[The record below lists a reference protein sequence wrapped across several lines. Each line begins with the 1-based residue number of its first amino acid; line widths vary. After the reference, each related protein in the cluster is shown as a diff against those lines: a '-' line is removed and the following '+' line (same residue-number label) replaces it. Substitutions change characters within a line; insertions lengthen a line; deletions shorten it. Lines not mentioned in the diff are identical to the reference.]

1 MDDNLTIPVA
11 TLAGDRI
18 PFDVLKYIPEDSAS
32 YYQFIPLNFKD
43 GVLAVGMVD
52 PDNIEA
58 RDALQFIVSKNN
70 IPFKIFILSTAD
82 FKLAL
87 KSYEG
92 LGGQVDRALNAF
104 EADEVIDK
112 KTSTELIKD
121 GEQKKGNGPNIIE
134 EAPVTK
140 IVGVILQHAA
150 EGNASDIHIEPIV
163 DKVRV
168 RFRVDGIL
176 YTSLFLPK
184 TVHDAVVARIK
195 ILTNMKLDEKR
206 KPQDGRFSAKI
217 EDRKIDFRVS
227 TFPTYFGEKVVLRIL
242 DPEKKLVSLE
252 SVGFSGPQLTLVEE
266 SIQKPHGLILL
277 TGPTGSGKTT
287 TLYAMLNSLEKNKYN
302 VVSLEDPIEYD
313 IEGVNQSQ
321 VQAEIN
327 YTFANGLRSIL
338 RQDPD
343 IIMVGEIRDKET
355 AKLAIQ
361 ASLTGHLVFST
372 LHTNSAIGVVPRLVD
387 MGVDPYLIPPTLVMV
402 IGQRLVP
409 LLVPEARE
417 AVPVDGSLQV
427 MIDKEFEDLPAEY
440 KKNIA
445 IPDVVYEAKS
455 IPSAPTGTKGRT
467 AVFEFIQ
474 MDREL
479 ERLIL
484 RSPSEDDIYQHV
496 RAKGFTTMRED
507 AMTKAFAGLVPWSE
521 VNKL

>member
-1 MDDNLTIPVA
+1 MDTSSTIPVA
-11 TLAGDRI
+11 NLGQSRI
-18 PFDVLKYIPEDSAS
+18 PFDALKYIPEDSAG
-32 YYQFIPLNFKD
+32 YYKFIPIDFQD
-43 GVLAVGMVD
+43 GILQVGMVD
-52 PDNIEA
+52 PDNMEA
-58 RDALQFIVSKNN
+58 RDALQFIASKGN
-70 IPFKIFILSTAD
+70 IPFKIFLVSEAD
-82 FKLAL
+82 FASAM

-92 LGGQVDRALNAF
+92 LGGQVDKALDAF
-104 EADEVIDK
+104 EAGVEADK
-112 KTSTELIKD
+112 KTATELIKD
-121 GEQKKGNGPNIIE
+121 GEQKKGHGPSIIE

-163 DKVRV
+163 DKVKV

-217 EDRKIDFRVS
+217 EGRKIDFRVS

-252 SVGFSGPQLTLVEE
+252 SVGLSGPQLTLVQ
-266 SIQKPHGLILL
+266 SVIKKPHGLILL

-287 TLYAMLNSLEKNKYN
+287 TLYSMLNSLEKEKYN

-313 IEGVNQSQ
+313 IEGINQSQ
-321 VQAEIN
+321 VQAEID

-372 LHTNSAIGVVPRLVD
+372 IHTNSAIGVVHRLVD
-387 MGVDPYLIPPTLVMV
+387 MGVDPYLIPPTLVMA

-409 LLVPEARE
+409 LLIPEARE
-417 AVPVDGSLQV
+417 AVPVEDSLRV
-427 MIDKEFEDLPAEY
+427 MIDKQFEDLPAEY
-440 KKNIA
+440 KKDLI
-445 IPDVVYEAKS
+445 IPDVVYEAKA
-455 IPSAPTGTKGRT
+455 IPSSSLGTKGRT
-467 AVFEFIQ
+467 AVFEFIE

-479 ERLIL
+479 ERLVL
-484 RSPSEDDIYQHV
+484 KSPSEEEIYTHV
-496 RAKGFTTMRED
+496 RAKGFTTMKED
-507 AMTKAFAGLVPWSE
+507 AMRKSFAGLIAFAE

>member
-1 MDDNLTIPVA
+1 MDDTPTIPVA

-32 YYQFIPLNFKD
+32 YYRFIPLDFND
-43 GVLAVGMVD
+43 GVLQVGMVD

-58 RDALQFIVSKNN
+58 RDALQFIASKNN
-70 IPFKIFILSTAD
+70 IPFKIFVVSESD
-82 FKLAL
+82 FKIAL

-92 LGGQVDRALNAF
+92 LGGQVDRALDAF
-104 EADEVIDK
+104 EASAVIDK

-121 GEQKKGNGPNIIE
+121 GEQKKGSGPNIIE

-217 EDRKIDFRVS
+217 ENRKIDFRVS

-252 SVGFSGPQLTLVEE
+252 SVGFSGNQLTMVEE
-266 SIQKPHGLILL
+266 SIKKPHGLVLL

-287 TLYAMLNSLEKNKYN
+287 TLYAMLNSLEKEKYN

-313 IEGVNQSQ
+313 IAVSTSPRYKPRSIIPLPMAC
-321 VQAEIN
+321 VVFCAKIPILLWWVKFV
-327 YTFANGLRSIL
+327 TRKPPSLRS
-338 RQDPD
+338 RHH
-343 IIMVGEIRDKET
+343 
-355 AKLAIQ
+355 
-361 ASLTGHLVFST
+361 SLDTWCS
-372 LHTNSAIGVVPRLVD
+372 R
-387 MGVDPYLIPPTLVMV
+387 PYI
-402 IGQRLVP
+402 
-409 LLVPEARE
+409 
-417 AVPVDGSLQV
+417 
-427 MIDKEFEDLPAEY
+427 
-440 KKNIA
+440 
-445 IPDVVYEAKS
+445 
-455 IPSAPTGTKGRT
+455 
-467 AVFEFIQ
+467 
-474 MDREL
+474 
-479 ERLIL
+479 
-484 RSPSEDDIYQHV
+484 
-496 RAKGFTTMRED
+496 
-507 AMTKAFAGLVPWSE
+507 
-521 VNKL
+521 